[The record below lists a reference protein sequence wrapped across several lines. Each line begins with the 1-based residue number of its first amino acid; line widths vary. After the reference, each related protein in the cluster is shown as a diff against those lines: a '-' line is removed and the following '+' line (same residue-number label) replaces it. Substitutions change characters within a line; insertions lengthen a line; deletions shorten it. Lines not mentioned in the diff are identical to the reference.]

1 MYTCPTPNF
10 NETDYEISK
19 KKNSLADNKVYD
31 VYKWTFPEK
40 SDRDRHILQS
50 HGSHFQIS
58 DKVSDKID
66 TD

>member
-19 KKNSLADNKVYD
+19 KKNSLADSKVYD

-40 SDRDRHILQS
+40 SDRDGHILQS

-58 DKVSDKID
+58 DEVSDKID